1 MTKFC
6 LPPPGDADQVRG
18 LGSEAA
24 ALALLATQHLGAA
37 AFLARRLEAD
47 AFTACQQVVD
57 REVMA
62 DPRIATG
69 EVISSTLAAFL
80 YVMHQAR
87 DLREELDE
95 SLGGVLPWC
104 ASVQVRNALHDRVAF
119 NGALQ

>member
-1 MTKFC
+1 MTAFC
-6 LPPPGDADQVRG
+6 PQPFGEVGQERT

-57 REVMA
+57 QEVMA

-69 EVISSTLAAFL
+69 EVISTTLAACL
-80 YVMHQAR
+80 DVMHQAR

-95 SLGGVLPWC
+95 SLDGVLPWC
-104 ASVQVRNALHDRVAF
+104 GSVQVRNALHDRVAF
-119 NGALQ
+119 NGDLQ